1 MASEDYDGILKSNI
15 KKLSDIGAE
24 VDEIG
29 VSERIFDK
37 LNEQELAVHK
47 LTNLT
52 RDFVSGRE
60 LKETRRFLEEKVE
73 KSSLS
78 LEARIRDQEFAMGRL
93 TELSKSLATKDEIG
107 ELKVSINELKSA
119 VEESL
124 RDIESGLRGDI
135 KGLSEV
141 DAEIIDD
148 LSKMETLFGRMDEQD
163 LTIQKLRDL
172 CNTFVGQKELLGL
185 REDIE
190 REDLGVIKGELNNL
204 KASVE
209 KRMSG
214 LEDTVR
220 GDVKS
225 MTEVDGEIIDRLA
238 RVEELYEKVNDHGV
252 EIRKLTDIYE
262 GFVDRKMLEN
272 FRESIKKEE
281 LETLKVSLGERLD
294 KIPKELGVEIDRII
308 GDIRKLAD
316 VSKDFATK
324 QELKAV
330 LDDRVGILE
339 KTFKDT
345 IKALSEVD
353 ARIIDDLGKVEKLS
367 EKIREQE
374 VGVRKL
380 SDMYAGFI
388 GERELRE
395 VQVAIDRKIERIPK
409 DIEAK
414 IKSLESRIGD
424 AVRSAGKKRG
434 RNELEDD
441 KANITATMIK
451 LKDDFEKGLI
461 TKETFEDAQREHN
474 KNLARIEDGLSELG
488 TTEKLAEKVKDLEAT
503 VKKLSEQLKRQEKR
517 LESRIEEI
525 KKS

>member
-1 MASEDYDGILKSNI
+1 MASEDYDGVLKSNI

-29 VSERIFDK
+29 VSERIFEK
-37 LNEQELAVHK
+37 LNEQELAIHK

-60 LKETRRFLEEKVE
+60 LKETRRFLEERVE

-78 LEARIRDQEFAMGRL
+78 LEARIRDQEFAVGRL
-93 TELSKSLATKDEIG
+93 TELSKNLAAKDEIADLKSSIG
-107 ELKVSINELKSA
+107 ELRSA

-124 RDIESGLRGDI
+124 RDVESGLRGDV

-148 LSKMETLFGRMDEQD
+148 LSKVETVFGRLDEQD
-163 LTIQKLRDL
+163 LAMQKLRDL
-172 CNTFVGQKELLGL
+172 CSTFVGQKELLNL

-190 REDLGVIKGELNNL
+190 REDIGVIKGELNNL

-209 KRMSG
+209 KRISG
-214 LEDTVR
+214 LEDAVR

-225 MTEVDGEIIDRLA
+225 LTEVDGEIIDRLA

-252 EIRKLTDIYE
+252 EIRKLTDIYD

-272 FRESIKKEE
+272 FRENIKKEE
-281 LETLKVSLGERLD
+281 LETLKASLGERLD
-294 KIPKELGVEIDRII
+294 KIPKELGAEIDRITE
-308 GDIRKLAD
+308 DIRKLAD
-316 VSKDFATK
+316 ISRDFATK
-324 QELKAV
+324 QELKSV

-339 KTFKDT
+339 KTFRDT

-374 VGVRKL
+374 VGIKKL
-380 SDMYAGFI
+380 SDMYSGFI
-388 GERELRE
+388 GEREIRE
-395 VQVAIDRKIERIPK
+395 VQVAMDRKIERIPK

-424 AVRSAGKKRG
+424 AVRSAGKKKG
-434 RNELEDD
+434 RNELEDE
-441 KANITATMIK
+441 KANITATLIK
-451 LKDDFEKGLI
+451 LKDDFEKNLI

-474 KNLARIEDGLSELG
+474 KNLARIEDELSGLG
-488 TTEKLAEKVKDLEAT
+488 TTEKLAERVKELEAT

-525 KKS
+525 KKG